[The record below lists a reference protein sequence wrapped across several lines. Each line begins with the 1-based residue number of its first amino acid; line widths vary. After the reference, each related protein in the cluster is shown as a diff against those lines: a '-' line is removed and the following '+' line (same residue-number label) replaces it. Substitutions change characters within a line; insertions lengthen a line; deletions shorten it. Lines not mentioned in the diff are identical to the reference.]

1 MAEQFLL
8 SFALIAVAIVG
19 GGIAAVRF
27 KFPPVVIL
35 IVLGIILGPHVIG
48 IVEDGESIR
57 LFSEIGGI
65 LLLFL
70 IGTEF
75 SFNKIMKLGLN
86 SVIVAVIE
94 LVLLFILVYSI
105 AIVLGF
111 SPLTSMFIALAISV
125 TSTALTVKMLQDLG
139 LSNRQETALLIGVS
153 VIEDVVAVFVLG
165 ILSSLASGVEVTP
178 ETVTISIVKSM
189 FILILAYITISKTIG
204 HVLKTHEI
212 NEDNM
217 LMLALGLAMGLSFLA
232 TYLGLSPAIGAFV
245 AGNII
250 SSLPQAKE
258 FNKSIHK
265 FGLLFIS
272 IFFLSIGVLVNPS
285 NIVTEFSLIVLLLG
299 LAVIG
304 KFIGVGIGTYFAGYS
319 GESAVF
325 AGVAMMPIGEISLLI
340 IKTGVDLGAVPS
352 SFLGATAVLVLVTA
366 LISYPAIV
374 YNRRLY
380 GVLDQLV
387 PMRLKS
393 IGRTI
398 SSRMSHYRYQLS
410 VDGSLFKEITSGR
423 GALKLLIG
431 LPMLLLSVFYLMPT
445 YLGKKATLLIFLAF
459 VAVVLT
465 FLYIRGRKNAPHH
478 FSWKRSPPR
487 KIKYR
492 YNSA

>member
-1 MAEQFLL
+1 ML

-19 GGIAAVRF
+19 GGIAAIKF

-35 IVLGIILGPHVIG
+35 ILLGIILGPHVIG
-48 IVEDGESIR
+48 VVEDGESIR

-94 LVLLFILVYSI
+94 LGLLFVIVYSI
-105 AIVLGF
+105 AMVLGF
-111 SPLTSMFIALAISV
+111 SSLTSMFIALAISV

-165 ILSSLASGVEVTP
+165 ILSSLASGAEVTP
-178 ETVTISIVKSM
+178 ETVTVSIAKSM
-189 FILILAYITISKTIG
+189 FILILAYIAISKAIG

-272 IFFLSIGVLVNPS
+272 IFFLSIGVLVDPG

-299 LAVIG
+299 LAVVG

-319 GESAVF
+319 GEAAVF

-340 IKTGVDLGAVPS
+340 VKTGVDLGAVPA

-374 YNRRLY
+374 YNRSIY
-380 GVLDQLV
+380 GFVDALV
-387 PMRLKS
+387 PKRLKEV
-393 IGRTI
+393 GRTI
-398 SSRMSHYRYQLS
+398 SARMSHYRYQLS
-410 VDGSLFKEITSGR
+410 VDGPLFKKMTSGR
-423 GALKLLIG
+423 GALLLLIG
-431 LPMLLLSVFYLMPT
+431 CPAFFLMVFYLMPT
-445 YLGKKATLLIFLAF
+445 FLGKKMTLLIVGLVMA
-459 VAVVLT
+459 AVFA
-465 FLYIRGRKNAPHH
+465 FLYMRSRKNAPQH
-478 FSWKRSPPR
+478 FSWKRSAP
-487 KIKYR
+487 KKMKYK
-492 YNSA
+492 YNPA